1 MHWTVALGVTLAIQL
16 ASALLNA
23 SIMVSA
29 PLITA
34 AAGVPVDRIG
44 YYSSL
49 QTVGTMWFLM
59 SGAALIKRFGPLRML
74 QVGLVLS
81 ALAITMIMSAWWP
94 LILLA
99 GLISGIGYGPL
110 PPSSGEILARY
121 APANRRGLVFSVKQ
135 AGVPVGQALG
145 GLIVPAIALA
155 IDWRAGIGA
164 AILFLVVTMVT
175 TQKWRREIDADRDRK
190 ARVALA
196 DMLSLRH
203 FAAPVRGL
211 RLAPA
216 LPGITFAGFGF
227 AMSQTCFFS
236 FFVPYL
242 TADLLLG
249 VAAAGFA
256 YAVLQVCGAVGR
268 VGAGWWADRRSGRV
282 TLAWLSAGATAALIV
297 TAALGQ
303 GTPWPLLLAASAFV
317 GLTAVSWNGVYLS
330 EIATIVPREKV
341 GEATAASSFFSFIG
355 YALGPAIFSAIVQ
368 LSGSYRLAFLTIA
381 ALPALSCL
389 VLLRQMRKRV

>member
-1 MHWTVALGVTLAIQL
+1 MHWTFALGVALAIQL
-16 ASALLNA
+16 ASALLN
-23 SIMVSA
+23 SSVMVSA

-44 YYSSL
+44 YYASL
-49 QTVGTMWFLM
+49 QTIGTMWFLM
-59 SGAALIKRFGPLRML
+59 SGGALLRRFGPLRML
-74 QVGLVLS
+74 QAGLLLS
-81 ALAITMIMSAWWP
+81 ALAITLITTAWWP

-155 IDWRAGIGA
+155 IDWRAGIAA
-164 AILFLVVTMVT
+164 AILFLVATMAM
-175 TQKWRREIDADRDRK
+175 TQRWRDEIDADRDRA
-190 ARVALA
+190 ARISLTDV
-196 DMLSLRH
+196 LSLRQ
-203 FAAPVRGL
+203 FAAPLRGM
-211 RLAPA
+211 RLAPD
-216 LPGITFAGFGF
+216 LPGLTFAGFAF
-227 AMSQTCFFS
+227 AMAQTCFFS

-256 YAVLQVCGAVGR
+256 YAVLQVFGAIGR

-282 TLAWLSAGATAALIV
+282 TLIWLAAGATAALLV
-297 TAALGQ
+297 TAALGPA
-303 GTPWPLLLAASAFV
+303 TPWPLLLLAAAFI
-317 GLTAVSWNGVYLS
+317 GISAVSWNGVYLS
-330 EIATIVPREKV
+330 ELAAIVPREKV
-341 GEATAASSFFSFIG
+341 GEATAASTFFSFIG
-355 YALGPAIFSAIVQ
+355 YAVGPASFSAIVQ
-368 LSGSYRLAFLTIA
+368 LSGSYRLAFLVTAIM
-381 ALPALSCL
+381 PALGCL
-389 VLLRQMRKRV
+389 VLLRLGRGRV